1 LATLREHLLREGI
14 VAELSR
20 ETLRRILRQGGES
33 QLSYRQSQRDLVLA
47 NFVFA
52 FFALFAAFAYL
63 PSSRSELLSR
73 YRPPPV
79 PGR

>member
-1 LATLREHLLREGI
+1 M
-14 VAELSR
+14 
-20 ETLRRILRQGGES
+20 ES

-79 PGR
+79 PAR